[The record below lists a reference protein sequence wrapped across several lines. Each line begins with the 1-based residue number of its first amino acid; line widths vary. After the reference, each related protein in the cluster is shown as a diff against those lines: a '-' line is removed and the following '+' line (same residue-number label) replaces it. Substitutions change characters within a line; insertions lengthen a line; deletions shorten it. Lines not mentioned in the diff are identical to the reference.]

1 MPEDRAMSMNT
12 LLPLMGNTMVILGIS
27 MLSFAS
33 LKVGELLQRL
43 PNPGLRRRWQFLRL
57 LILMFILGYT
67 GFSLLNWNSYQD
79 WTHMLVPIVFF
90 GGAIFVLLVC
100 SLSLKTTKVV
110 QQVYSLQKEAVTDP
124 LMGIFNRRYLDRR
137 MQEEVIACRNS
148 LRPLTLM
155 MLDIDHFKQINDTYG
170 HPVGDE
176 VLRALGALL
185 VHHTRNSDV
194 VARYGGEEV
203 AVLLPNTSGSEARAL
218 AVRLH
223 KEIAKLR
230 VPLPEVDRATR
241 APISFSVSIG
251 VAGCNAGSA
260 DAIRLLTAAD
270 LALYQAKQNGRD
282 RVECCPD
289 LRLATATCAA

>member
-1 MPEDRAMSMNT
+1 MSMNT
-12 LLPLMGNTMVILGIS
+12 LLPLMGNTMVILGIT

-67 GFSLLNWNSYQD
+67 GFSLLNWNTYQD
-79 WTHMLVPIVFF
+79 WTHMLVPTVFF

-137 MQEEVIACRNS
+137 MQEEVLSCREN

-155 MLDIDHFKQINDTYG
+155 MLDIDHFKKINDTYG

-176 VLRALGALL
+176 VLRALGSLL
-185 VHHTRNSDV
+185 VQHTRNADI

-203 AVLLPNTSGSEARAL
+203 VVLLPNTSGNEARAL

-230 VPLPEVDRATR
+230 VPLPEVDRNPR
-241 APISFSVSIG
+241 PPISFSVSIG
-251 VAGCNAGSA
+251 VAGCNATSA